1 MAFPGSV
8 YAPPGVYTETLFEN
22 PLSGLASSLRLPL
35 IIGTGSEV
43 LSQDALE
50 IVRGSSSSVDQRVVQ
65 EDEAGRA
72 VVSISEAGAITR
84 GAFDGVLNRLQ
95 VKNYPIVSG
104 NGTGTTATDTSSV
117 SVTVNSQPVVV
128 LAIDGAK
135 GVLTLS
141 VSPALTDEIKVTYFF
156 NRTDTLITDTLSEQ
170 VSPLAPQI
178 YGQIGEDY
186 IVEEGVSDTLSF
198 TVDSADEVTV
208 TISPSTAVSPWSA
221 AQIAAFINAAASET
235 SLSATAAENNFGD
248 IVLLLTADSDIVVG
262 SGSANTLLGLT
273 AGEDTARTKVFY
285 TFQRP
290 IVDGSNG
297 GVTSTDPADVT
308 VKVAGTQVIPV
319 ALDGATGAVTLAVAP
334 AVGEA
339 VTCQYYFNSW
349 QDTFDYLQ
357 HRGVLSVFQCGI
369 TPDRND
375 YIQGADFVLKDDKIL
390 WGTAVIVSSGE
401 HTVGSTFFDGTQI
414 GATLVDTRSYL
425 TGCTGV
431 TSDSPLEDSRK
442 VFHLPIQPT
451 TGNGRDTPLGA
462 STYAA
467 VANGRLDL
475 PTDRPDLVYAY
486 WGYSA
491 SDALARGRVEV
502 SEVDSDTSNITL
514 VEAVPVGASVYAT
527 FYYNTLVDQE
537 YSVICASA
545 AGSGVGTYTLAN
557 EAGTALLTPQFG
569 SKGAALATI
578 TVEFPSGSERT
589 PDVRFEAPLSTLSA
603 TEQAL
608 FTGAVEEDVTVTFAA
623 QDATLAK
630 YAFPGSGPYY
640 PVTGASDN
648 LAINVDNLGAV
659 STDLSDP
666 MGASIGFHASMVGDE
681 AEYTAASGGLTYVID
696 ATNNNLNF
704 EIDGLEGIIAVAN
717 AGATQDITDYSEAIN
732 RAITGEHGAAQAGS
746 GASDIVLSLD
756 ASDQDDYYVGWEIK
770 VTAGPADN
778 DKRTV
783 TAYNG
788 TTKVATVGVAWSG
801 APVITN
807 TYFLYNPDTIPQMHG
822 STSVLTAVDIGT
834 AGTQF
839 NQLTLAYTGN
849 VSGLTAIGPI
859 TVPANTYASAT
870 ALAAATQTVMD
881 IAVAAAF
888 GATNDDVEILVTAN
902 SDSQLVF
909 ALKQHPHDT
918 EWGRL
923 EFVADAAPGDDLAI
937 LLGLDTGATASG
949 GQARLENINVSSVF
963 TFTGAVTGEKA
974 YDRLILRNRL
984 TPGQG
989 GSMDGQSV
997 LDQCVIKCTGGTGTA
1012 QAGLVTNEAGMAG
1025 IRGAMMAPTIA
1036 GSMNT
1041 SDGQSGTDEP
1051 VVTFVGPDQVDP
1063 QNNVFTFNFEGQS
1076 CNVLFTDAAGGV
1088 VGAGSDVPLGPAG
1101 TANTIIN
1108 QIAVVMA
1115 ANGLAASAAAVLAAD
1130 MIRQEGIGFRFRGTS
1145 VTSSSSISI
1154 GTGSAN
1160 QDLGFTAGG
1169 TEVYRDTLPV
1179 ERLVSA
1185 LMADTNYNTVALA
1198 KTENDGVGADYLF
1211 IQSQGTGGVG
1221 TLSSVVVEE
1230 AGTDSAT
1237 LPGVGMG
1244 IAVGDGNVGEAAI
1257 DGFVVSS
1264 SDVVTG
1270 SGTADTSVLS
1280 GTGLGQDGE
1289 VGQTYRDLIT
1299 GLTFTILPRAGGGSY
1314 PVGATSTVSF
1324 RVRSE
1329 VTTDSNLPVNTLPG
1343 VELIVSNTTG
1353 VGVGD
1358 TGDVATYEKGGQQP
1372 AVGDLYYASYTYA
1385 KQDYA
1390 TTLYTKVATIE
1401 AAYGS
1406 ISPVNPVSLA
1416 GYLAILNGAIVLAIK
1431 QVQKDTDSDSDG
1443 VFDTASTD
1451 AFLAAID
1458 AVEGPTPGG
1467 AYPDMLIPL
1476 KGDSVTMFQY
1486 LARSCDIQSSIRYRA
1501 ERTAICGLSAGV
1513 QPNDAGTI
1521 AAAVARSRF
1530 RLLYPD
1536 IATLSLSRA
1545 DGTTDTYLVDGTY
1558 VAAAWAGNRASPT
1571 IDVATP
1577 WTRGRLVGFD
1587 DLARKLDAVEQN
1599 QLAAKGITVL
1609 DQRQRIIEVRHGLTS
1624 DMSNVLT
1631 KTPTVLTI
1639 ADEVQ
1644 RQSRAT
1650 LDRFIGMKFMSNVT
1664 SDIEAQLGNTL
1675 KGLVNASIIA
1685 GYTGVTAQVSPD
1697 DPTVAEV
1704 EAFYQPVFPLLYIV
1718 ITFNLRSTL

>member
-22 PLSGLASSLRLPL
+22 PLSGLASSVRLPL
-35 IIGTGSEV
+35 IMGTGSEI
-43 LSQDALE
+43 LSQNALE

-141 VSPALTDEIKVTYFF
+141 VSPALTDEIKATYFF

-170 VSPLAPQI
+170 VSPLAPEI
-178 YGQIGEDY
+178 YGQIGESF
-186 IVEEGVSDTLSF
+186 IIEEGVDDTLLF
-198 TVDSADEVTV
+198 TVDSTDTVEVTL
-208 TISPSTAVSPWSA
+208 SPSAGGWSA
-221 AQIAAFINAAASET
+221 AQVAAFINAAASET
-235 SLSATAAENNFGD
+235 SLSATSAENNFGD
-248 IVLLLTADSDIVVG
+248 IVLLITADSNIVVG
-262 SGSANTLLGLT
+262 SGTANTRLGLT
-273 AGEDTARTKVFY
+273 AGESTGRNKVFY

-297 GVTSTDPADVT
+297 GITSTDPADVT
-308 VKVAGTQVIPV
+308 VKVAGTQVIPL

-357 HRGVLSVFQCGI
+357 HRGVLGVFQCGI

-401 HTVGSTFFDGTQI
+401 HTVGATFFDGTQI

-514 VEAVPVGASVYAT
+514 VEAVPVGATVYAT

-537 YSVICASA
+537 YSIVCASA
-545 AGSGVGTYTLAN
+545 AGSGVGTYTIAN

-589 PDVRFEAPLSTLSA
+589 PDVRFEAPLSTLSP

-608 FTGAVEEDVTVTFAA
+608 FTGAVAESVTVTFAS

-640 PVTGASDN
+640 PVTAASDN

-659 STDLSDP
+659 ATDLSDP
-666 MGASIGFHASMVGDE
+666 MGASTGFYASMVGDE
-681 AEYTAASGGLTYVID
+681 VEYTAASGGLTYVID
-696 ATNNNLNF
+696 ATNNDLNF

-746 GASDIVLSLD
+746 GASDIILSLA

-822 STSVLTAVDIGT
+822 STRLLTAVDLGS

-849 VSGLTAIGPI
+849 ASGGPTAIGPI

-870 ALAAATQTVMD
+870 ALATATQTVMD

-909 ALKQHPHDT
+909 ALKQHPEDT
-918 EWGRL
+918 QWGRL
-923 EFVADAAPGDDLAI
+923 EFVADASPGDDLAI

-949 GQARLENINVSSVF
+949 GQAQLENIAVSSVF
-963 TFTGAVTGEKA
+963 SFTGAVTGEKA

-984 TPGQG
+984 TPGQA

-997 LDQCVIKCTGGTGTA
+997 LDQCLIKCTGGTGAT

-1025 IRGAMMAPTIA
+1025 IRAAMMAPTIA
-1036 GSMNT
+1036 GTMNT
-1041 SDGQSGTDEP
+1041 SDGQSASDQP
-1051 VVTFVGPDQVDP
+1051 VVTFVGPEQVDP
-1063 QNNVFTFNFEGQS
+1063 QNNEFSFNFEGQQVD
-1076 CNVLFTDAAGGV
+1076 VLFADAAGALV
-1088 VGAGSDVPLGPAG
+1088 TSGSDVPLGPAG

-1108 QIAVVMA
+1108 QIAARMA
-1115 ANGLAASAAAVLAAD
+1115 ALGLAASTAAVLAAD
-1130 MIRQEGIGFRFRGTS
+1130 MIRQEGIGFRFRGTT
-1145 VTSSSSISI
+1145 VTSSSRISI
-1154 GTGSAN
+1154 ATGSAN
-1160 QDLGFTAGG
+1160 QDLGFVAGG

-1185 LMADTNYNTVALA
+1185 LMSNTSYNTVALA

-1221 TLSSVVVEE
+1221 TLSSVVIEA

-1244 IAVGDGNVGEAAI
+1244 IAAGDGNIGESAI
-1257 DGFVVSS
+1257 DGYFVSS
-1264 SDVVTG
+1264 SNLVSG

-1314 PVGATSTVSF
+1314 PVGATSTISFGVS
-1324 RVRSE
+1324 SE

-1353 VGVGD
+1353 VAVGD
-1358 TGDVATYEKGGQQP
+1358 TGEVATYEKGGQQP

-1385 KQDYA
+1385 KQDYSTA
-1390 TTLYTKVATIE
+1390 LYTKVALIE
-1401 AAYGS
+1401 AAYGE

-1431 QVQKDTDSDSDG
+1431 QVQKDTDTDSDG

-1451 AFLAAID
+1451 AFIAAID

-1467 AYPDMLIPL
+1467 AYPDMIIPL

-1501 ERTAICGLSAGV
+1501 ERTALCGLSAGV

-1521 AAAVARSRF
+1521 AQAVGRSRF

-1587 DLARKLDAVEQN
+1587 ELARKLDAVQQN
-1599 QLAAKGITVL
+1599 QLATKGITVL
-1609 DQRQRIIEVRHGLTS
+1609 DQRQRIIEVRHGLTT

-1631 KTPTVLTI
+1631 KTPTVITI

-1650 LDRFIGMKFMSNVT
+1650 LDRFIGIKFMANVT
-1664 SDIEAQLGNTL
+1664 GQIEGQLANTL

-1685 GYTGVTAQVSPD
+1685 GFTGVTAKVSPD

>member
-22 PLSGLASSLRLPL
+22 PLSGLAASLRLPL
-35 IIGTGSEV
+35 IMGTGSEILV
-43 LSQDALE
+43 QDALE
-50 IVRGSSSSVDQRVVQ
+50 IVRGSSSSVDQRIVQ
-65 EDEAGRA
+65 EDETGRA
-72 VVSISEAGAITR
+72 VVSISAVGAVTR

-95 VKNYPIVSG
+95 VKHYPIVSG
-104 NGTGTTATDTSSV
+104 NGTGTTATDASSV

-141 VSPALTDEIKVTYFF
+141 VSPALTDEVKVTYFF

-170 VSPLAPQI
+170 VSAVGPQI
-178 YGQIGEDY
+178 YGQVGEAY
-186 IVEEGVSDTLSF
+186 IIEEGVDDTLSF
-198 TVDSADEVTV
+198 TVDSTDTVDV
-208 TISPSTAVSPWSA
+208 TISPSAGGWSA
-221 AQIAAFINAAASET
+221 AQIAAFINSAATGT
-235 SLSATAAENNFGD
+235 SLVAGTAENNFGD
-248 IVLLLTADSDIVVG
+248 IVVHLTADSDIVVG
-262 SGSANTLLGLT
+262 SGTANTRLGLT
-273 AGEDTARTKVFY
+273 AGDDTARNKVFY

-297 GVTSTDPADVT
+297 GVTTTDPADVT
-308 VKVAGTQVIPV
+308 VKVAGTQVIPLAV
-319 ALDGATGAVTLAVAP
+319 DGASGAVTLAVAP

-357 HRGVLSVFQCGI
+357 HRGVLQVTQCGI

-401 HTVGSTFFDGTQI
+401 HTTGSAFFDGTQI

-425 TGCTGV
+425 TACTGV

-442 VFHLPIQPT
+442 VFHLPLQPT

-462 STYAA
+462 ATYAA

-486 WGYSA
+486 WGYSP

-502 SEVDSDTSNITL
+502 SEVDADTSNITL
-514 VEAVPVGASVYAT
+514 VEEVPVGATVYAT

-537 YSVICASA
+537 YSIACASA
-545 AGSGVGTYTLAN
+545 GGSGVGTYTIAN
-557 EAGTALLTPQFG
+557 ETGTALLTPQFS
-569 SKGAALATI
+569 SKGAALATV

-603 TEQAL
+603 AEQAL

-648 LAINVDNLGAV
+648 LTINVDNLGAV
-659 STDLSDP
+659 TTDLSDP
-666 MGASIGFHASMVGDE
+666 TGNSTGFFATMVGDE
-681 AEYTAASGGLTYVID
+681 VEYTAASGGLTYVID
-696 ATNNNLNF
+696 STNNDLNF
-704 EIDGLEGIIAVAN
+704 EIDGLSGILAVAN
-717 AGATQDITDYSEAIN
+717 AGAAQDITDYAEAIN
-732 RAITGEHGAAQAGS
+732 RAITGEHGAAQAGAGS
-746 GASDIVLSLD
+746 TITLAAD

-770 VTAGPADN
+770 VTAGLADG
-778 DKRTV
+778 DKRTI

-788 TTKVATVGVAWSG
+788 TTKIANVAAWSG
-801 APVITN
+801 IPVATDA
-807 TYFLYNPDTIPQMHG
+807 YFVYNPDTIPQMHG
-822 STSVLTAVDIGT
+822 STRLLSAVDIGT

-839 NQLTLAYTGN
+839 SNLTITYTG
-849 VSGLTAIGPI
+849 SSAATTQTMGPFA
-859 TVPANTYASAT
+859 TPANTYPSAT
-870 ALAAATQTVMD
+870 ALAAAMQTVVD
-881 IAVAAAF
+881 TAVAAAY
-888 GATNDDVEILVTAN
+888 GDNDHLEILVTAN
-902 SDSQLVF
+902 SDSQIVF
-909 ALKQHPHDT
+909 ALKQHPDDT
-918 EWGRL
+918 AWGRI
-923 EFVADAAPGDDLAI
+923 EFVEDAAPGNDLAVLI
-937 LLGLDTGATASG
+937 GIDTGAAAGG
-949 GQARLENINVSSVF
+949 GQARLENINVAS
-963 TFTGAVTGEKA
+963 TFSNTGATTGEKA
-974 YDRLILRNRL
+974 YDRLILRSRL
-984 TPGQG
+984 TPGQAG
-989 GSMDGQSV
+989 NMDGQSV
-997 LDQCVIKCTGGTGTA
+997 LDQCDIKCMGGTGA
-1012 QAGLVTNEAGMAG
+1012 SQAGLVANEAGWAG
-1025 IRGAMMAPTIA
+1025 IRAAMMAPTIA

-1041 SDGQSGTDEP
+1041 SDGQAASDQP
-1051 VVTFVGPDQVDP
+1051 VVTFVGPGQVDP
-1063 QNNVFTFNFEGQS
+1063 QNNTFSFNFEGS
-1076 CNVLFTDAAGGV
+1076 SVTVLFTDAAAGV
-1088 VGAGSDVPLGPAG
+1088 VTTGSDVPLGPAG

-1108 QIAVVMA
+1108 QIAVRMA
-1115 ANGLAASAAAVLAAD
+1115 AAGVAASAAAVLAAD
-1130 MIRQEGIGFRFRGTS
+1130 MIRQEGIGFRLRGSS

-1154 GTGSAN
+1154 GTGNAN
-1160 QDLGFTAGG
+1160 QDLGFSAGG
-1169 TEVYRDTLPV
+1169 GEVYRDTLAV

-1185 LMADTNYNTVALA
+1185 LMADTNYNTVGLA

-1211 IQSQGTGGVG
+1211 VQSRGTGGVG
-1221 TLSSVVVEE
+1221 TLSSVLVE
-1230 AGTDSAT
+1230 AAAADSAT

-1244 IAVGDGNVGEAAI
+1244 IAAGDGNIGEAAV
-1257 DGFVVSS
+1257 DGFFVSS
-1264 SDVVTG
+1264 TDLVAG
-1270 SGTADTSVLS
+1270 SGTANNSILS

-1314 PVGATSTVSF
+1314 PVGATSTVTF

-1343 VELIVSNTTG
+1343 VELIVSNTSG
-1353 VGVGD
+1353 VDVGD
-1358 TGDVATYEKGGQQP
+1358 TGEVATYEKGGQQP

-1385 KQDYA
+1385 KQDYSTA
-1390 TTLYTKVATIE
+1390 LYTKVAAIE

-1406 ISPVNPVSLA
+1406 ISPINPVSLA

-1431 QVQKDTDSDSDG
+1431 QVEKDTDTDGDG

-1451 AFLAAID
+1451 AYMAAID

-1476 KGDSVTMFQY
+1476 KGDSLTMFQY

-1501 ERTAICGLSAGV
+1501 ERTAICGLAAGI
-1513 QPNDAGTI
+1513 QPNEAGTI
-1521 AAAVARSRF
+1521 AQAVGRSRF

-1536 IATLSLSRA
+1536 IATLSLSRS

-1558 VAAAWAGNRASPT
+1558 VAAAWAGTRSSPT

-1587 DLARKLDAVEQN
+1587 ELARKLDAVQQN
-1599 QLAAKGITVL
+1599 QLATKGITVM
-1609 DQRQRIIEVRHGLTS
+1609 DQRQSIIECRHGLTT

-1631 KTPTVLTI
+1631 KTPTVITI

-1650 LDRFIGMKFMSNVT
+1650 LDRFIGMKFMANVT
-1664 SDIEAQLGNTL
+1664 SQIEGQLANTL
-1675 KGLVNASIIA
+1675 KGLVASAIIA
-1685 GYTGVTAQVSPD
+1685 GFTGITANVSPD

-1718 ITFNLRSTL
+1718 ITFNLRSTI